1 MVVLIDEYSASAAEA
16 LSASLQDHD
25 RALILGRR
33 SFGKALMQADFLVL
47 PNGDDLH
54 LTIGYVLSPSGR
66 FIQRRYRGL
75 AVEQYTTLAGKGGA
89 AEDTLR
95 LFRTDSG
102 RPVRGGGGV
111 TPDVALAPP
120 APLPVWWSVA
130 SDSGFDF
137 AIADSVALT
146 LGLTPAGRDAWM
158 TSPEQWRGTLVAPFL
173 ARVRARLHVAAPVDT
188 ALEARL
194 ARILALRAAEV
205 RWGPEARD
213 EFLVR
218 ASADVRSALGYFP
231 RLAALLAAPAR

>member
-1 MVVLIDEYSASAAEA
+1 M
-16 LSASLQDHD
+16 
-25 RALILGRR
+25 
-33 SFGKALMQADFLVL
+33 
-47 PNGDDLH
+47 
-54 LTIGYVLSPSGR
+54 
-66 FIQRRYRGL
+66 
-75 AVEQYTTLAGKGGA
+75 
-89 AEDTLR
+89 
-95 LFRTDSG
+95 
-102 RPVRGGGGV
+102 
-111 TPDVALAPP
+111 ALAPP

-158 TSPEQWRGTLVAPFL
+158 TSPEQWRGMLVAPFL

-218 ASADVRSALGYFP
+218 ASADVRSAIGYFP
-231 RLAALLAAPAR
+231 QLAGLLAAPTR